1 MVLSGKQK
9 AALLLMSLD
18 IATAT
23 ELLKGLDPKLV
34 QELAAE
40 LTYLDAS
47 GYQTI
52 KQSTEVA
59 RQFYGSLRTE
69 PAFHLKRFVKEM
81 LNNTVGQ
88 EKAQQIQAEI
98 QELVQKRDP
107 FIAIRSVDPQALAS
121 VLEKE
126 RPQAAAVV
134 LSEMPPKKSS
144 EIIGLF
150 GEGMRVS
157 AITRMTGVDAVT
169 PEAKARIAE
178 TVRGRLEAAAA
189 AGRGSASQ
197 AQPEQSLRKVAV
209 ILRNL
214 DKQVRDGVLV
224 AMQEKDA
231 QVGEK
236 VNSMMILWE
245 DIPQVADRSLQE
257 ALRGI
262 DERQLALALHKAD
275 DAINQKIRSNISE
288 RAAALVDE
296 ETSLM
301 SAPKKEDITQA
312 REKIVDALRQMN
324 SKGELTFVEE

>member
-1 MVLSGKQK
+1 MALTGKQK
-9 AALLLMSLD
+9 AAMLLMSLD

-23 ELLKGLDPKLV
+23 ELLKGVDPKLV
-34 QELAAE
+34 QELVAE
-40 LTYLDAS
+40 LRCLDAA
-47 GYQTI
+47 GYRTST
-52 KQSTEVA
+52 QSSEVA
-59 RQFYGSLRTE
+59 RQFFSSLKSE
-69 PAFHLKRFVKEM
+69 PAFHLKSFVKEM

-98 QELVQKRDP
+98 QELLQKRDP
-107 FIAIRSVDPQALAS
+107 FIAIRSADQQMLAS
-121 VLEKE
+121 VLENE
-126 RPQAAAVV
+126 RPQAVAVV
-134 LSEMPPKKSS
+134 LSEMPAKKSS
-144 EIIGLF
+144 GIIGLL

-189 AGRGSASQ
+189 AGRGGASQ

-214 DKQVRDGVLV
+214 DKQVRDGVLG

-231 QVGEK
+231 QVSEK

-312 REKIVDALRQMN
+312 REKIVNALRQMN